1 VVEVIDADPEAR
13 QRTVKVKVAAEYQP
27 VSELKT
33 PKSRRTL
40 VLTPELVSRFRQHRV
55 QQAEAQMAAG
65 PLWQDHGLIFAS
77 EVGTP
82 MDPDNFPHP
91 FARLCERAGL
101 SHWHPHELRHSRAS
115 LMLTQGTPLHVVA
128 EVLGHASIAITKD
141 VNGHLLQGDKA
152 GGGGVDE
159 PGAVRWL
166 TCARGSQRDSQNDKK
181 PVADRA
187 TGL

>member
-82 MDPDNFPHP
+82 MDPDN
-91 FARLCERAGL
+91 
-101 SHWHPHELRHSRAS
+101 SRTPSPGCAS
-115 LMLTQGTPLHVVA
+115 GPGSVTGTRT
-128 EVLGHASIAITKD
+128 S
-141 VNGHLLQGDKA
+141 
-152 GGGGVDE
+152 
-159 PGAVRWL
+159 
-166 TCARGSQRDSQNDKK
+166 CATRGPR
-181 PVADRA
+181 
-187 TGL
+187 